1 MNMRKVNVGLIVLLS
16 LAVFSCNGIGANH
29 KEGNIIISGNL
40 ENVNGKKLVLERFVN
55 NQPEGVDTSE
65 IDESGHF
72 ELAANA
78 DYVDFYRL
86 KLAPQNQ
93 AILILTPGED
103 VEISGD
109 GASLGSDLSVEGS
122 DNTKLLWSYY
132 AKTTEFSM
140 NSQDLRSQVQSLQPD
155 QNEEKQVII
164 DQFNALNN
172 DFVAYSKKFIEDNS
186 SSPAILSA
194 LGNLNIENDFDYYII
209 AKDGLKESFGQSTY
223 YSSLEKQIDQ
233 FEMAKESEKM
243 FDPGNVVPNITQN
256 DPTGQPRS
264 LYDLRGSVVL
274 IDFWASWCRPCR
286 AENPNVVRL
295 YNKYHK
301 DGFDIFSVS
310 LDKAQ
315 DKWVDAIEADGLV
328 WPNHVSD
335 LQYWNSEAA
344 QLYNVKSIPFTVLLD
359 REGKVINIK
368 LRGAGLEAKLKE
380 IFGY

>member
-1 MNMRKVNVGLIVLLS
+1 MRNLNVGMIILLS
-16 LAVFSCNGIGANH
+16 LAVFSCNGIGTKH

-40 ENVNGKKLVLERFVN
+40 ENVSGKKLVLERFVN

-65 IDESGHF
+65 VDENGHF

-86 KLAPQNQ
+86 KLTPQNQ
-93 AILILTPGED
+93 AILILSPEED
-103 VEISGD
+103 VEINGD
-109 GASLGSDLSVEGS
+109 GSNLGSDLSVEGS
-122 DNTKLLWSYY
+122 NNTALLWSYY
-132 AKTTEFSM
+132 AKTTEFSI

-172 DFVAYSKKFIEDNS
+172 DFIDYSKKFIEDNS

-194 LGNLNIENDFDYYII
+194 LGNLNIENDFDYYVI
-209 AKDGLKESFGQSTY
+209 AKDGLKDSFGQSTY

-233 FEMAKESEKM
+233 FQQAKESEKM

-274 IDFWASWCRPCR
+274 VDFWASWCRPCR

-295 YNKYHK
+295 YDKYHK

-315 DKWVDAIEADGLV
+315 DKWVDAIKADGLV

-368 LRGAGLEAKLKE
+368 LRGASLEAKLKE

>member
-1 MNMRKVNVGLIVLLS
+1 MRKVNVGMIILLS
-16 LAVFSCNGIGANH
+16 LAIFSCNGTGANH

-109 GASLGSDLSVEGS
+109 GANLGADISVEGS
-122 DNTKLLWSYY
+122 NNTALLWSYY

-172 DFVAYSKKFIEDNS
+172 DFLDYSKKFITDNS
-186 SSPAILSA
+186 NSPAILSA

-209 AKDGLKESFGQSTY
+209 AKDGLKDSFGQSSY

-233 FEMAKESEKM
+233 FQLAKESEKM

-274 IDFWASWCRPCR
+274 IDFWAAWCRPCR

-310 LDKAQ
+310 LDKDQ
-315 DKWVDAIEADGLV
+315 DKWVDAIKADGLI

-368 LRGAGLEAKLKE
+368 LRGAALEAKLKE